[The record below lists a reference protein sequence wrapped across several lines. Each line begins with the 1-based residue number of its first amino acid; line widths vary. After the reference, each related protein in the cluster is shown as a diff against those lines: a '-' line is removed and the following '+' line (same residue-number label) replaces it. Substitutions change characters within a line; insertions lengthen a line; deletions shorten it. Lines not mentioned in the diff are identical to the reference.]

1 MAEGY
6 AAARA
11 ITSPFR
17 LPPSLAAPKAQ
28 PPPSTIPTDRLAT
41 QADHWADGRGV
52 SPALPPPNG
61 YTLQPKPASSSLTT
75 LATQTLINQASHV
88 AAQQQPQQPPP
99 PPPPPPQQQ
108 MPPQHPASMHGYGPP
123 PIHARQGG
131 GMPQQQA
138 QPYYYTPAPASGP
151 YHAHQ
156 PPLPP
161 MAIPPPPPFAQ
172 EVTPTPYFA
181 LPKDV
186 HMSQQ
191 YAPPASTG
199 YDAQQPNLVPQHPL
213 TAPPPPP
220 HMPIQQSMQMP
231 AYHQLNGTIPPP
243 PHPSASASAP
253 SYSRN
258 SGSGFVQRQVR
269 TTSMVPPNSAIDQSI
284 PRIEQLGL
292 SNPGPPPRAPSVRPD
307 YYLSDQDGPPN
318 KLSVMHPDQRTLANL
333 REAAY
338 SGPNDMY
345 KKIAWAKQVLKFV
358 ERQQSI
364 SRNSSRITDQTLV
377 RWTDEALNLILSS
390 AASSTPVPLALYFRG
405 DLSSTGSFPSYRSK
419 DSSAAF
425 RDFEAA
431 SNGGLVK
438 AWFRIG
444 RAYEDFGDVRRAV
457 NAYERG
463 VEKGDC
469 GSTYRLAMA
478 YLLGQ
483 IGVMADAGK
492 ALALLRR
499 AADAA
504 DVDTPQPPYILGLL
518 LNGEFETAGA
528 KLPQGVVPLNVE
540 EAKWRI
546 ERAAYLAFGPAQYKM
561 GYAYEYATLGCLFDP
576 FLSVQYYAL
585 ASQNG
590 EVEADMALSKWYL
603 CGFEGSFEKNEALAV
618 TFAEKAAHRGLPS
631 AEFALGYFS
640 EVGISG
646 PINLELAKRWYQRA
660 AGRGNEDAQQRLEAL
675 QGSEENV
682 LSRVDHE
689 SQLDQKLVRKR
700 TQAQARSD
708 EQKSRLA
715 QTYAR
720 ASAGSV
726 QGGRG
731 YGGTASAPPS
741 QQAAYQSPR
750 LSQSNGSSDTS
761 VNTTPQM
768 PSSPGTGSIR
778 GRTRSD
784 TLKQVEAAAA
794 QAAGW
799 GPRPMPNRNNTE
811 ASSSLQTS
819 PAMGRLLQDGSANP
833 NAGSGGANGLR
844 RPSSTLPPSNSST
857 GGAPQRQEIAT
868 HMALNKP
875 TTFAEMGIATT
886 KAKKDECTIM

>member
-61 YTLQPKPASSSLTT
+61 YTLHPKPASSSLTT

-99 PPPPPPQQQ
+99 QQQPPQQL
-108 MPPQHPASMHGYGPP
+108 QHPAEMQGYGPP
-123 PIHARQGG
+123 PIHAQQGSGG
-131 GMPQQQA
+131 GGGCIPQQQP
-138 QPYYYTPAPASGP
+138 QPYYYTGAPASGP

-161 MAIPPPPPFAQ
+161 MAIPPPPLAH
-172 EVTPTPYFA
+172 EVAPLPYYA

-186 HMSQQ
+186 RVSQQ
-191 YAPPASTG
+191 YAPGPASTEYG
-199 YDAQQPNLVPQHPL
+199 VQQSILAPQHPL

-220 HMPIQQSMQMP
+220 PMPIQHSMQMP
-231 AYHQLNGTIPPP
+231 VYHQQLNNAVPLHPPS
-243 PHPSASASAP
+243 PSAPARP
-253 SYSRN
+253 YPQN
-258 SGSGFVQRQVR
+258 GGSGFVQHPIR
-269 TTSMVPPNSAIDQSI
+269 TTSTVPPNNSAIDQS
-284 PRIEQLGL
+284 PPWMEQLSL
-292 SNPGPPPRAPSVRPD
+292 ANAGPSRAPSVRPN
-307 YYLSDQDGPPN
+307 YYSSDQEGPPY
-318 KLSVMHPDQRTLANL
+318 KLSVTHPDQRALASL
-333 REAAY
+333 REAAF
-338 SGPNDMY
+338 SGPNDMI
-345 KKIAWAKQVLKFV
+345 KKIAWAKQVLKYV
-358 ERQQSI
+358 ERQQATSG
-364 SRNSSRITDQTLV
+364 SSSRITDQTLV

-390 AASSTPVPLALYFRG
+390 AASNTPVPLALYLRG

-419 DSSAAF
+419 DSNAAF

-431 SNGGLVK
+431 SNAGLVK

-483 IGVMADAGK
+483 MGVTGDAGK

-518 LNGEFETAGA
+518 LNGEFDIARA
-528 KLPQGVVPLNVE
+528 KLTQGVVPLNVE

-546 ERAAYLAFGPAQYKM
+546 ERAAYLGFGPAQYKM
-561 GYAYEYATLGCLFDP
+561 GYAYEYATFGCLFDP
-576 FLSVQYYAL
+576 LLSVQYYAL

-603 CGFEGSFEKNEALAV
+603 CGSEGNFDKNEALAV
-618 TFAEKAAHRGLPS
+618 TFAEKAAHRGLAS

-646 PINLELAKRWYQRA
+646 SINLELAKRWYQRA
-660 AGRGNEDAQQRLEAL
+660 SGRGNEDAQQRLEAL
-675 QGSEENV
+675 QDSEKNV

-700 TQAQARSD
+700 TQAQARSE
-708 EQKSRLA
+708 EQRSRFA
-715 QTYAR
+715 QTHSR
-720 ASAGSV
+720 ASIGSFH
-726 QGGRG
+726 GGG
-731 YGGTASAPPS
+731 NGGPASAASAPPT
-741 QQAAYQSPR
+741 QAHYQSSR
-750 LSQSNGSSDTS
+750 MSQSNGMSNPS
-761 VNTTPQM
+761 VNTSPQM
-768 PSSPGTGSIR
+768 HSSSGTGSIR
-778 GRTRSD
+778 TRTRSD

-799 GPRPMPNRNNTE
+799 GPRPMPKRTNTDAPSFPQGSPRIGRYSLQE
-811 ASSSLQTS
+811 APPSSGAATTGPGRPISSLPPGSSSAS
-819 PAMGRLLQDGSANP
+819 
-833 NAGSGGANGLR
+833 
-844 RPSSTLPPSNSST
+844 
-857 GGAPQRQEIAT
+857 PQRQEIAT
-868 HMALNKP
+868 QMALNKP
-875 TTFAEMGIATT
+875 TTFAEMGIAT